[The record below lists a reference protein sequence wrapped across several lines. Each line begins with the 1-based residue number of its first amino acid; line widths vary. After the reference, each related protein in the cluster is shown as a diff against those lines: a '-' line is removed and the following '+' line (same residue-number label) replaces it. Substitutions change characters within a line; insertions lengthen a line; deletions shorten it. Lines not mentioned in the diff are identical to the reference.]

1 MKPYAISSTCK
12 SNRANRQPSSPA
24 SHALSLSERWDRR
37 QPRQWLRQA
46 PRHAR
51 KRRHNACP
59 TLREPSNASRNGS
72 KGICNIRLAPPRRK
86 PRSRCVRVRRLAA
99 TILVLAARARSIR
112 SATAQ
117 MSEEGSNALPRSRVR
132 EKRKTD
138 NFGGDHPAMPPGTM
152 PGQMPERHAIPG
164 IKNLVAVASGK
175 GGVGKTTVAVNV
187 ALALAK
193 LGYKV
198 GLLDADVYGPNVPI
212 MLGSTAEPTATAQQR
227 IIPVVAQGV
236 KMISMGLL
244 NPGDKPVI
252 WRGPMLHSVITQFL
266 RSVEWGELDYL
277 IIDLPPG
284 TGDVQLTLIQTVAVT
299 GAVVVTTPSAVALAD
314 VRKAIEMFR
323 QVSVEVLGVVENM
336 STFACP
342 HCGKP
347 VDIFGHGEGA
357 KTAIEYG
364 VPVLGEIEIDPRI
377 RLGGDTGMPVTAQG
391 ETAPAAQSLYRVARA
406 VSARLEEV
414 AATAGGPKVQID

>member
-1 MKPYAISSTCK
+1 
-12 SNRANRQPSSPA
+12 
-24 SHALSLSERWDRR
+24 
-37 QPRQWLRQA
+37 
-46 PRHAR
+46 
-51 KRRHNACP
+51 
-59 TLREPSNASRNGS
+59 
-72 KGICNIRLAPPRRK
+72 
-86 PRSRCVRVRRLAA
+86 
-99 TILVLAARARSIR
+99 
-112 SATAQ
+112 
-117 MSEEGSNALPRSRVR
+117 
-132 EKRKTD
+132 
-138 NFGGDHPAMPPGTM
+138 MPPGTM
-152 PGQMPERHAIPG
+152 PGQQMPQRQPIPG
-164 IKNLVAVASGK
+164 VKYLVAVASGK
-175 GGVGKTTVAVNV
+175 GGVGKTTVAVNL

-193 LGYKV
+193 MGNKV

-212 MLGSTAEPTATAQQR
+212 MLGSTAEPMATPQQR
-227 IIPVVAQGV
+227 IIPVQAQGL

-277 IIDLPPG
+277 VIDLPPG
-284 TGDVQLTLIQTVAVT
+284 TGDVQLTLIQTVEVT
-299 GAVVVTTPSAVALAD
+299 GAVVVTTPSTVALAD

-323 QVSVEVLGVVENM
+323 QVNVEVLGVVENM

-377 RLGGDTGMPVTAQG
+377 RVGGDTGKPVAADG
-391 ETAPAAQSLYRVARA
+391 DGAPAAQSLYRLAKA
-406 VSARLEEV
+406 VNARLEEV
-414 AATAGGPKVQID
+414 AATSGGPTVQID